1 MTDTNHSS
9 MRQHSLQSLAI
20 AAIGVV
26 FGDIGTSPLYSLKE
40 AFSPAH
46 GIPLTPSAILGVI
59 SLLFWAIILVVGI
72 KYVLFVMRADNN
84 GEGGV
89 LALMALSLRP
99 LNPKSRI
106 TGLMM
111 ALGIF
116 GACMFYGDAVI
127 TPAISVMSAVE
138 GLEVA
143 TPQLSHLVLPITI
156 VILIALFWIQRHGT
170 ATVGKLFGPIMVL
183 WFVTIAALG
192 IYHIARAPMIVSAIN
207 PYYAFS
213 FMSEHVLLAYVVLGS
228 VVLVLTGAEALYA
241 DMGHF
246 GAKPI
251 RLAAYVLVMPSLVLN
266 YFGQARCCCS
276 IRRRSKIRSSCSR
289 RNGRRCRSWCCPRS
303 RPSSPRRR

>member
-9 MRQHSLQSLAI
+9 TRQHSLQSLAI

-46 GIPLTPSAILGVI
+46 GIPLTQSSILGVI

-143 TPQLSHLVLPITI
+143 APQLSHLVLPITI

-170 ATVGKLFGPIMVL
+170 AMVGKLFGPIMVL
-183 WFVTIAALG
+183 WFVTIAVLG
-192 IYHIARAPMIVSAIN
+192 VYHIARAPMVVAAIN

-246 GAKPI
+246 GAKS
-251 RLAAYVLVMPSLVLN
+251 YNFV
-266 YFGQARCCCS
+266 
-276 IRRRSKIRSSCSR
+276 
-289 RNGRRCRSWCCPRS
+289 
-303 RPSSPRRR
+303 